1 MKFTFR
7 QWEIIRKILEEEIFN
22 SNSER
27 MQVYNEEVK
36 EILAKINKSNL
47 G

>member
-7 QWEIIRKILEEEIFN
+7 QWEIIRKILKEEIYN
-22 SNSER
+22 SNSEK

-36 EILAKINKSNL
+36 EILAKIDKSNL